1 MANILHG
8 IDLTIEDGEGSPS
21 ESPWQICAF
30 YLLWEWRLRYLL
42 QCPTYSVVPRGLR
55 GKAISKTFECWT
67 WGVDILILSLS
78 GGDSSLLY
86 LKVGETVLSVWI
98 EDSLLSQ
105 FLCHSP
111 MLLFPLWEWLGVG
124 LGPIRWRRSS
134 SFLQRRSSYLLQW
147 RSSFLL
153 TSRCRANTWSLSL
166 SISLSLLDWD
176 GLTSLVDDLSLYRG
190 MQFPDCTLTKVA
202 SNSPCVPQTVCTYAH
217 GLIPLR
223 CSDERSG

>member
-1 MANILHG
+1 ML
-8 IDLTIEDGEGSPS
+8 D
-21 ESPWQICAF
+21 
-30 YLLWEWRLRYLL
+30 
-42 QCPTYSVVPRGLR
+42 LR
-55 GKAISKTFECWT
+55 GWYPNPFLKR
-67 WGVDILILSLS
+67 WGFLPPIPQSWRN
-78 GGDSSLLY
+78 
-86 LKVGETVLSVWI
+86 VLSVWI

-190 MQFPDCTLTKVA
+190 MQFLDCTLTKVA
-202 SNSPCVPQTVCTYAH
+202 SNSPCVPQTVRTYPH

-223 CSDERSG
+223 CSDERSGQDHSLINLPYSSLNQFLIPVLGRNSHRRRQLWRIRNSNSNSNELKCQSNWHA